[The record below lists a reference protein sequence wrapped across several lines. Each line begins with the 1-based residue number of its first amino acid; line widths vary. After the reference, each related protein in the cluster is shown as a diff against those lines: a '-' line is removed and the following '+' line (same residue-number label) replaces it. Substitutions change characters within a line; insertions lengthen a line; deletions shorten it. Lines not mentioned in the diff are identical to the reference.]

1 MIYGDIWWYLVI
13 SGDMWWYI
21 MIYHDSWHM
30 MIYDEKKWT
39 KVDKNYCSQVDCH
52 TFHGFL
58 WLLREQ
64 NPDWYCWQ
72 GKRSAESDPL
82 VGTVFLTT
90 VQVLQRLCFQKENHF
105 FKHTKKVLKMTFF
118 AAFTGSKH
126 PCQHRTGNWWKYW
139 WIFQGG
145 TYYKIKIQPK
155 NLSNLQLAKLETA
168 VKTMH
173 SVANDQAAKY
183 RGEMKKVPC
192 KILNPQRALAKID
205 NHGWIE

>member
-64 NPDWYCWQ
+64 NPDWYCSGEEKCREWSTCWHSFPYNSSGLKQ
-72 GKRSAESDPL
+72 TLFFGKL
-82 VGTVFLTT
+82 FLHLKLTVFML
-90 VQVLQRLCFQKENHF
+90 LQAPSILVNTELAIDENIGGFSKEVRI
-105 FKHTKKVLKMTFF
+105 TQDKK
-118 AAFTGSKH
+118 
-126 PCQHRTGNWWKYW
+126 W
-139 WIFQGG
+139 
-145 TYYKIKIQPK
+145 IQPK